1 MWQVCIHSGY
11 YEVSCPTPCSDT
23 HTKWMHSLKFG
34 REAKACPVLWAYLKK
49 QEEGGR
55 YKKVDPCQCPL
66 CINKPFQSRCTKKTL
81 WWESGGGSPT
91 HRAVN
96 DAGKQCLT
104 QSPLP
109 GPRATLIQE
118 SLFKSSS
125 QSYFCLIAWVVQ
137 FLEIG
142 QSVLLEQACVHQ
154 SPEAT
159 VNRNLLRWMDCLV

>member
-1 MWQVCIHSGY
+1 MWQVFIHSGY

-23 HTKWMHSLKFG
+23 HKKWMHSLKFG

-55 YKKVDPCQCPL
+55 YKKVDPVNAPCASISPSSQGAKRKL
-66 CINKPFQSRCTKKTL
+66 CR
-81 WWESGGGSPT
+81 WESGGGSPT

-96 DAGKQCLT
+96 NAGKQCMT

-109 GPRATLIQE
+109 GPRATLVQE
-118 SLFKSSS
+118 FPCKSSS
-125 QSYFCLIAWVVQ
+125 QSYFCLIARVVQ

-154 SPEAT
+154 SPEVT